1 MFSFLNSAMLI
12 AGAAAV
18 IPLVIHL
25 FSKRKMKVVTFSSL
39 KYLQAMQKRQ
49 VRRIKIRQLLL
60 LALRTLILALAA
72 LAFARPVTQSGYLG
86 SQAGVSAVVLLD
98 RSASMSQES
107 SDGPLF
113 NLALAH
119 ARGIL
124 GTFSDADEVALVT
137 FGSGKTEPAPE
148 FASPRRAGEL
158 LDKITAA
165 DGRGEL
171 ARALRGAYDLFDNA
185 KHFNRELFIISDFQL
200 NSMPDTLLRLGDR
213 EGESAG
219 EIRVYAVAVG
229 PERTSGQPRNAGII
243 RVDFGGQLIE
253 AGVDF
258 TTGYT
263 VKNFDATAR
272 SNLIASLY
280 IDGQRV
286 AQSDFSLTAH
296 EETRLTFTRRVD
308 SPGRHYAYLQ
318 LSDDDFPNDNQ
329 FNFTFDI
336 PETFNLLIV
345 DNNAGGDFIRLALEP
360 TDIGVRHWLIKQISA
375 SRLGGVRLG
384 DYDVVALVGINNL
397 TRSEE
402 AALSRFVRRGG
413 GAIFVPGPNLT
424 PESFAAGLASFTGLT
439 LNEKMIIN
447 PPASGHFILQTLE
460 FSHPIF
466 HPFAELYQ
474 DGLPALEFY
483 SLPKFQITSE
493 SKSLA
498 QFSGGRPALVERRLG
513 RGKVLTLA
521 ALLGPNYSN
530 IVSHSFFVPLIIRL
544 SEYAAS
550 DLSRY
555 DYRRQVGDEATV
567 PLPKR
572 ANPNEALTLIGPSGM
587 REIVQA
593 REAQGAYQ
601 IDLPPFP
608 RAGLYALR
616 SRGQIVERFAVNIDP
631 AEGDLSAAEIAD
643 AEKLLGVELEAVP
656 IPAQVAGFLSE
667 KRTGKE
673 LWKTLLWLVAL
684 ALLLETL
691 LAGDVWRRRAQ
702 TEEKSGV

>member
-1 MFSFLNSAMLI
+1 MLI

-18 IPLVIHL
+18 IPLLIHL

-60 LALRTLILALAA
+60 LALRTLILILAA

-107 SDGPLF
+107 TDGPLF
-113 NLALAH
+113 DLALAQ
-119 ARGIL
+119 AQGIVA
-124 GTFSDADEVALVT
+124 TFSEADEVALVT
-137 FGSGKTEPAPE
+137 FGSGKSPAPPE
-148 FASPRRAGEL
+148 FASPLRAREL
-158 LDKITAA
+158 LDNVTPAE
-165 DGRGEL
+165 GRGEL
-171 ARALRGAYDLFDNA
+171 ERALGAAYELFDNA
-185 KHFNRELFIISDFQL
+185 KHFNRELFIISDFQS
-200 NSMPDTLLRLGDR
+200 NSLPDTLLRLGAR
-213 EGESAG
+213 ESETGG

-229 PERTSGQPRNAGII
+229 AANPLATGQPANSGIV

-258 TTGYT
+258 TIGYT
-263 VKNFDATAR
+263 VKNFDAAPK
-272 SNLIASLY
+272 SDLIASLY
-280 IDGQRV
+280 IDGKRV
-286 AQSDFSLTAH
+286 AQSDFSLTPH
-296 EETRLTFTRRVD
+296 EEKRLTFTRKVD
-308 SPGRHYAYLQ
+308 SPGRHYAYLR
-318 LSDDDFPNDNQ
+318 LSDDDFPKDNQ
-329 FNFTFDI
+329 FSFAFDI
-336 PETFNLLIV
+336 PETFNFLIV
-345 DNNAGGDFIRLALEP
+345 DNDAGGKFIRLALEP
-360 TDIGVRHWLIKQISA
+360 TDIGVRHWLIKQVSA
-375 SRLGGVRLG
+375 DRLGSVGLD
-384 DYDVVALVGINNL
+384 DYDVVALVGINEL

-424 PESFAAGLASFTGLT
+424 PASFANGLESFTGIT
-439 LNEKMIIN
+439 LKKEIIIN
-447 PPASGHFILQTLE
+447 SPASGHFTLRSLE

-474 DGLPALEFY
+474 DGLPPLEFY
-483 SLPKFQITSE
+483 SLPKFQLTSQ
-493 SKSLA
+493 SRSLA
-498 QFSGGRPALVERRLG
+498 QFSGGRPALIERRLG
-513 RGKVLTLA
+513 RGKILTFA

-530 IVSHSFFVPLIIRL
+530 VIAHSFFVPFIIRL
-544 SEYAAS
+544 SEYAGS

-555 DYRRQVGDEATV
+555 DYRRLVGDETTI

-572 ANPNEALTLIGPSGM
+572 VNPNEALTLIGPSGI

-601 IDLPPFP
+601 IDLPQFS
-608 RAGLYALR
+608 RAGLYELR
-616 SRGQIVERFAVNIDP
+616 SRGQTVKRFAVNIDP
-631 AEGDLSAAEIAD
+631 AEGDLSATDIAD
-643 AEKLLGVELEAVP
+643 AEKLLGIKLDAVP
-656 IPAQVAGFLSE
+656 VPAQVAGFLSE

-684 ALLLETL
+684 ALLVETV
-691 LAGDVWRRRAQ
+691 LAGDIGKQKRA
-702 TEEKSGV
+702 